1 MNGRTALL
9 LLAFLGFVAVAQAG
23 GINGEA
29 IFVFT
34 FVAVMIGIAWF
45 FSSRRT
51 TSPSTLETVAA
62 NTWLFVRR
70 LVGFV
75 GAILFL
81 IASVAV
87 GFNLFAPAGEQDLLS
102 RVVVALILILASA
115 FCIWVAIYGQGS
127 NRYAWRDDVA
137 LHRENKRRYRWRW

>member
-23 GINGEA
+23 GINGKA
-29 IFVFT
+29 IFAFT
-34 FVAVMIGIAWF
+34 FVAVMIGISWF
-45 FSSRRT
+45 FYSRRSA
-51 TSPSTLETVAA
+51 SPSTFETVAA
-62 NTWLFVRR
+62 NVWLVLRR

-75 GAILFL
+75 GAIFFL
-81 IASVAV
+81 AASVAV
-87 GFNLFAPAGEQDLLS
+87 GFNLFSPALQQSLLP
-102 RVVVALILILASA
+102 RIGVALFLLLASA
-115 FCIWVAIYGQGS
+115 FCIWVAIFGQRP